1 MGILKS
7 LFTLGKSFISQAEES
22 IEETQGVRMLEQHI
36 RDAKAELDKAGKS
49 RVDLLARV
57 KLSHDKLKDLRERK
71 ASLEARALEALSK
84 NVNPSLINEVA
95 EEIARLENLITAEE
109 QVLSNLEVSRDGVEK
124 AVTATA
130 QRIAQF
136 EQQMEVV
143 KATEAM
149 QRAQQAVTTSTV
161 GASSSVSTAA
171 ESLKRLQTRQAE
183 RQARLD
189 AAAQLE
195 KVADGR
201 DLDEKLAE
209 AGIGGSNKSSAQ
221 DVLARLQRQQGR
233 VIFASL
239 TARLATILR
248 IKYVWFFQRL
258 FGKDNKPAIARGPLG
273 LHLNSGFTLDTLAFR
288 LLEDAL
294 LIALPG
300 EEYTVAAVS
309 CIDLGGGSQIFRYYT
324 SGDEFLQINTTGG
337 EDIDD
342 IDDIKLF
349 VYEESYGISKES
361 HWREA
366 INAKVMGAMTLN
378 WQGKTLAAIFNSEE
392 PGNIEP
398 VYMLEKVENQ
408 NHAKWEVH
416 NFSMGYQRQVTGD
429 TYEYLLLNGEE
440 SFNDLGE
447 PEWLFSRAL
456 GVDIPL
462 TSLHIIG

>member
-136 EQQMEVV
+136 EQQI
-143 KATEAM
+143 
-149 QRAQQAVTTSTV
+149 TTSTV

-221 DVLARLQRQQGR
+221 DVLARLQRQQG
-233 VIFASL
+233 
-239 TARLATILR
+239 
-248 IKYVWFFQRL
+248 
-258 FGKDNKPAIARGPLG
+258 
-273 LHLNSGFTLDTLAFR
+273 
-288 LLEDAL
+288 E
-294 LIALPG
+294 
-300 EEYTVAAVS
+300 
-309 CIDLGGGSQIFRYYT
+309 
-324 SGDEFLQINTTGG
+324 
-337 EDIDD
+337 
-342 IDDIKLF
+342 
-349 VYEESYGISKES
+349 
-361 HWREA
+361 
-366 INAKVMGAMTLN
+366 
-378 WQGKTLAAIFNSEE
+378 
-392 PGNIEP
+392 
-398 VYMLEKVENQ
+398 
-408 NHAKWEVH
+408 
-416 NFSMGYQRQVTGD
+416 
-429 TYEYLLLNGEE
+429 
-440 SFNDLGE
+440 
-447 PEWLFSRAL
+447 
-456 GVDIPL
+456 
-462 TSLHIIG
+462 

>member
-1 MGILKS
+1 
-7 LFTLGKSFISQAEES
+7 
-22 IEETQGVRMLEQHI
+22 MLEQHI

-130 QRIAQF
+130 Q
-136 EQQMEVV
+136 MEVV

-221 DVLARLQRQQGR
+221 DVLARLQRQQG
-233 VIFASL
+233 
-239 TARLATILR
+239 
-248 IKYVWFFQRL
+248 
-258 FGKDNKPAIARGPLG
+258 
-273 LHLNSGFTLDTLAFR
+273 
-288 LLEDAL
+288 E
-294 LIALPG
+294 
-300 EEYTVAAVS
+300 
-309 CIDLGGGSQIFRYYT
+309 
-324 SGDEFLQINTTGG
+324 
-337 EDIDD
+337 
-342 IDDIKLF
+342 
-349 VYEESYGISKES
+349 
-361 HWREA
+361 
-366 INAKVMGAMTLN
+366 
-378 WQGKTLAAIFNSEE
+378 
-392 PGNIEP
+392 
-398 VYMLEKVENQ
+398 
-408 NHAKWEVH
+408 
-416 NFSMGYQRQVTGD
+416 
-429 TYEYLLLNGEE
+429 
-440 SFNDLGE
+440 
-447 PEWLFSRAL
+447 
-456 GVDIPL
+456 
-462 TSLHIIG
+462 

>member
-36 RDAKAELDKAGKS
+36 RDAKTELDKAGKS

-71 ASLEARALEALSK
+71 ASLEALSK

-171 ESLKRLQTRQAE
+171 ESLKHLQTRQAE

-221 DVLARLQRQQGR
+221 DVLARLQRQQG
-233 VIFASL
+233 
-239 TARLATILR
+239 
-248 IKYVWFFQRL
+248 
-258 FGKDNKPAIARGPLG
+258 
-273 LHLNSGFTLDTLAFR
+273 
-288 LLEDAL
+288 E
-294 LIALPG
+294 
-300 EEYTVAAVS
+300 
-309 CIDLGGGSQIFRYYT
+309 
-324 SGDEFLQINTTGG
+324 
-337 EDIDD
+337 
-342 IDDIKLF
+342 
-349 VYEESYGISKES
+349 
-361 HWREA
+361 
-366 INAKVMGAMTLN
+366 
-378 WQGKTLAAIFNSEE
+378 
-392 PGNIEP
+392 
-398 VYMLEKVENQ
+398 
-408 NHAKWEVH
+408 
-416 NFSMGYQRQVTGD
+416 
-429 TYEYLLLNGEE
+429 
-440 SFNDLGE
+440 
-447 PEWLFSRAL
+447 
-456 GVDIPL
+456 
-462 TSLHIIG
+462 

>member
-71 ASLEARALEALSK
+71 ASLEARALKALSK

-124 AVTATA
+124 AVTAT
-130 QRIAQF
+130 AQF

-221 DVLARLQRQQGR
+221 DVLARLQRQQG
-233 VIFASL
+233 
-239 TARLATILR
+239 
-248 IKYVWFFQRL
+248 
-258 FGKDNKPAIARGPLG
+258 
-273 LHLNSGFTLDTLAFR
+273 
-288 LLEDAL
+288 E
-294 LIALPG
+294 
-300 EEYTVAAVS
+300 
-309 CIDLGGGSQIFRYYT
+309 
-324 SGDEFLQINTTGG
+324 
-337 EDIDD
+337 
-342 IDDIKLF
+342 
-349 VYEESYGISKES
+349 
-361 HWREA
+361 
-366 INAKVMGAMTLN
+366 
-378 WQGKTLAAIFNSEE
+378 
-392 PGNIEP
+392 
-398 VYMLEKVENQ
+398 
-408 NHAKWEVH
+408 
-416 NFSMGYQRQVTGD
+416 
-429 TYEYLLLNGEE
+429 
-440 SFNDLGE
+440 
-447 PEWLFSRAL
+447 
-456 GVDIPL
+456 
-462 TSLHIIG
+462 

>member
-95 EEIARLENLITAEE
+95 EEIA
-109 QVLSNLEVSRDGVEK
+109 
-124 AVTATA
+124 
-130 QRIAQF
+130 
-136 EQQMEVV
+136 QQMEVV

-221 DVLARLQRQQGR
+221 DVLARLQRQQG
-233 VIFASL
+233 
-239 TARLATILR
+239 
-248 IKYVWFFQRL
+248 
-258 FGKDNKPAIARGPLG
+258 
-273 LHLNSGFTLDTLAFR
+273 
-288 LLEDAL
+288 E
-294 LIALPG
+294 
-300 EEYTVAAVS
+300 
-309 CIDLGGGSQIFRYYT
+309 
-324 SGDEFLQINTTGG
+324 
-337 EDIDD
+337 
-342 IDDIKLF
+342 
-349 VYEESYGISKES
+349 
-361 HWREA
+361 
-366 INAKVMGAMTLN
+366 
-378 WQGKTLAAIFNSEE
+378 
-392 PGNIEP
+392 
-398 VYMLEKVENQ
+398 
-408 NHAKWEVH
+408 
-416 NFSMGYQRQVTGD
+416 
-429 TYEYLLLNGEE
+429 
-440 SFNDLGE
+440 
-447 PEWLFSRAL
+447 
-456 GVDIPL
+456 
-462 TSLHIIG
+462 

>member
-49 RVDLLARV
+49 RVD
-57 KLSHDKLKDLRERK
+57 DKLKDLRERK

-221 DVLARLQRQQGR
+221 DVLARLQRQQG
-233 VIFASL
+233 
-239 TARLATILR
+239 
-248 IKYVWFFQRL
+248 
-258 FGKDNKPAIARGPLG
+258 
-273 LHLNSGFTLDTLAFR
+273 
-288 LLEDAL
+288 E
-294 LIALPG
+294 
-300 EEYTVAAVS
+300 
-309 CIDLGGGSQIFRYYT
+309 
-324 SGDEFLQINTTGG
+324 
-337 EDIDD
+337 
-342 IDDIKLF
+342 
-349 VYEESYGISKES
+349 
-361 HWREA
+361 
-366 INAKVMGAMTLN
+366 
-378 WQGKTLAAIFNSEE
+378 
-392 PGNIEP
+392 
-398 VYMLEKVENQ
+398 
-408 NHAKWEVH
+408 
-416 NFSMGYQRQVTGD
+416 
-429 TYEYLLLNGEE
+429 
-440 SFNDLGE
+440 
-447 PEWLFSRAL
+447 
-456 GVDIPL
+456 
-462 TSLHIIG
+462 

>member
-161 GASSSVSTAA
+161 GGALRI
-171 ESLKRLQTRQAE
+171 SLPL
-183 RQARLD
+183 
-189 AAAQLE
+189 
-195 KVADGR
+195 
-201 DLDEKLAE
+201 
-209 AGIGGSNKSSAQ
+209 KSKCCRIWKSLVMAWKKQ
-221 DVLARLQRQQGR
+221 LQRQR
-233 VIFASL
+233 SVSL
-239 TARLATILR
+239 SLSSKWKSL
-248 IKYVWFFQRL
+248 
-258 FGKDNKPAIARGPLG
+258 KPLKPC
-273 LHLNSGFTLDTLAFR
+273 S
-288 LLEDAL
+288 
-294 LIALPG
+294 
-300 EEYTVAAVS
+300 
-309 CIDLGGGSQIFRYYT
+309 
-324 SGDEFLQINTTGG
+324 
-337 EDIDD
+337 
-342 IDDIKLF
+342 
-349 VYEESYGISKES
+349 
-361 HWREA
+361 
-366 INAKVMGAMTLN
+366 
-378 WQGKTLAAIFNSEE
+378 
-392 PGNIEP
+392 
-398 VYMLEKVENQ
+398 
-408 NHAKWEVH
+408 VH
-416 NFSMGYQRQVTGD
+416 NR
-429 TYEYLLLNGEE
+429 L
-440 SFNDLGE
+440 
-447 PEWLFSRAL
+447 
-456 GVDIPL
+456 
-462 TSLHIIG
+462 

>member
-71 ASLEARALEALSK
+71 ASLEARALEALS
-84 NVNPSLINEVA
+84 
-95 EEIARLENLITAEE
+95 
-109 QVLSNLEVSRDGVEK
+109 K

-221 DVLARLQRQQGR
+221 DVLARLQRQQG
-233 VIFASL
+233 
-239 TARLATILR
+239 
-248 IKYVWFFQRL
+248 
-258 FGKDNKPAIARGPLG
+258 
-273 LHLNSGFTLDTLAFR
+273 
-288 LLEDAL
+288 E
-294 LIALPG
+294 
-300 EEYTVAAVS
+300 
-309 CIDLGGGSQIFRYYT
+309 
-324 SGDEFLQINTTGG
+324 
-337 EDIDD
+337 
-342 IDDIKLF
+342 
-349 VYEESYGISKES
+349 
-361 HWREA
+361 
-366 INAKVMGAMTLN
+366 
-378 WQGKTLAAIFNSEE
+378 
-392 PGNIEP
+392 
-398 VYMLEKVENQ
+398 
-408 NHAKWEVH
+408 
-416 NFSMGYQRQVTGD
+416 
-429 TYEYLLLNGEE
+429 
-440 SFNDLGE
+440 
-447 PEWLFSRAL
+447 
-456 GVDIPL
+456 
-462 TSLHIIG
+462 